1 VAYQLIWEPRGVM
14 NCLRGFV
21 TGEEF
26 VRSMEAIAADERF
39 DNLRF
44 VISDRREM
52 VGHSIGPEHLENAA
66 VIRFGSVHTNPNI
79 LVLVVTSVADA
90 RRVNELMTERPL
102 IGSHPTL
109 TFSDMETARTWLAM
123 HLV

>member
-1 VAYQLIWEPRGVM
+1 M
-14 NCLRGFV
+14 NCLHGFV
-21 TGEEF
+21 TGEDL

-52 VGHSIGPEHLENAA
+52 VGNSIGPEHLESAA
-66 VIRFGSVHTNPNI
+66 AIRFGSAHTNPNI
-79 LVLVVTSVADA
+79 VVLVVTAKADA
-90 RRVNELMTERPL
+90 LRVNELMTERPL

-109 TFSDMETARTWLAM
+109 AFPDMETARTWLAR
-123 HLV
+123 HLA

>member
-1 VAYQLIWEPRGVM
+1 VGYQLIWEPQGVM

-26 VRSMEAIAADERF
+26 VHSMEAIAVDRRF
-39 DNLRF
+39 DDLRF

-52 VGHSIGPEHLENAA
+52 VGNSIGPEHLESAA
-66 VIRFGSVHTNPNI
+66 AIRFGSAHTNPNI
-79 LVLVVTSVADA
+79 VVLVVTSGADA

-102 IGSHPTL
+102 IGTNPTL
-109 TFSDMETARTWLAM
+109 AFADMETARTWLAG
-123 HLV
+123 HRA